1 MLNTVILC
9 TFATAIIA
17 MLISAAVKI
26 KKDQV
31 REERDYW
38 IQECAIREREAQF
51 FAEMDERLVPR
62 IMNRFGHN
70 MQDYLIDRHLRQRY
84 EEAYNELV
92 IEQEYEE
99 PTHSAFV
106 SNNTQDEDDPIVGY
120 NLSEPNPV
128 IRQSDILRMRAE
140 KAAQEKKTKARPQSK
155 VKLTSDFS
163 KPNATEEKTFFN
175 KHDLMKDDF
184 WEDNTA
190 YDWADD
196 DNENLLISAEPTQS
210 KIIPL
215 SKAKS
220 GNGRPKIY
228 SSPAAK
234 QQAYRDRERQKQRMA
249 AHA

>member
-1 MLNTVILC
+1 MLDMVIIGL
-9 TFATAIIA
+9 FVTAIIVMIIAA
-17 MLISAAVKI
+17 MVKL

-62 IMNRFGHN
+62 IMNRFGHD

-99 PTHSAFV
+99 PKHSSFML
-106 SNNTQDEDDPIVGY
+106 NKTQDDEDDPIVGY
-120 NLSEPNPV
+120 NLSEPNPA

-140 KAAQEKKTKARPQSK
+140 NAAKNKKGKSIPQSK
-155 VKLTSDFS
+155 CKLASDFI
-163 KPNATEEKTFFN
+163 KKNATEEKTFF
-175 KHDLMKDDF
+175 KEHDLMEDDF
-184 WEDNTA
+184 WEDSTA

-196 DNENLLISAEPTQS
+196 DNGDLLTSAETMKS
-210 KIIPL
+210 KVIPF
-215 SKAKS
+215 SKTK
-220 GNGRPKIY
+220 GNGRPKIH

-234 QQAYRDRERQKQRMA
+234 QQAYRERQKQRMA